1 MGGWREHGIDPSL
14 FSRSLMDACKSLI
27 DNKLL
32 DLNPL
37 TLKELLSKG
46 YKQLLEDKQCII
58 GNNFKKFNTI
68 FLNLLFLKEVV
79 QHVLLHYIMKNEYY
93 IQLT

>member
-1 MGGWREHGIDPSL
+1 MFPFKRNVGVADGVGGWREHGIDPSV

-32 DLNPL
+32 DLNPS

-58 GNNFKKFNTI
+58 GKCKSS
-68 FLNLLFLKEVV
+68 LFSFS
-79 QHVLLHYIMKNEYY
+79 YD
-93 IQLT
+93 

>member
-1 MGGWREHGIDPSL
+1 MTNKESDIHFLFLVNVGVADGVGGWREHGIDPSL
-14 FSRSLMDACKSLI
+14 FSSSLMDACKSLI

-32 DLNPL
+32 DLNPT

-58 GNNFKKFNTI
+58 GKSEPLLLQTI
-68 FLNLLFLKEVV
+68 YL
-79 QHVLLHYIMKNEYY
+79 
-93 IQLT
+93 